1 MSMLKGIA
9 LAGVIALVGMLMV
22 GIQQY
27 RIQTM
32 RAEAVAF
39 DAQVK
44 AERKAKDEAVDANL
58 VSQAT
63 ISTLQA
69 ELERNRQYAA
79 DLDKRIKA
87 SEAKAKQ
94 ARTDYEKLKRNSKP
108 VRDWAP
114 QPLPDGLRGK
124 PASATGGDKDDG
136 SKARGAGAGAVRAR
150 VGS

>member
-1 MSMLKGIA
+1 MSTLKAIA
-9 LAGVIALVGMLMV
+9 LAGVIGLVSILMV

-27 RIQTM
+27 RIKLVE
-32 RAEAVAF
+32 AEVVA
-39 DAQVK
+39 AQG
-44 AERKAKDEAVDANL
+44 ERDKEKKAKEDAVGANL

-94 ARTDYEKLKRNSKP
+94 ARNDYEKLKRSSP
-108 VRDWAP
+108 AVRDWAA

-124 PASATGGDKDDG
+124 PASTAGGDKDKRNPPRG
-136 SKARGAGAGAVRAR
+136 S
-150 VGS
+150 